1 MGALVQMLSSAK
13 GVQRVLLVALTLIP
27 LLLVT
32 ISIVPALIILP
43 FVPGGVDRAHKL
55 VAQLIIWTRTILKG
69 TSTAGPDRPRGR
81 ATSAGCL
88 TGSAPRRGHGQRT
101 PGS

>member
-13 GVQRVLLVALTLIP
+13 GIQRVLLVALTLIP

-32 ISIVPALIILP
+32 IGTLPALIILP
-43 FVPGGVDRAHKL
+43 FLPGGVDRSGKL

-69 TSTAGPDRPRGR
+69 A
-81 ATSAGCL
+81 SA
-88 TGSAPRRGHGQRT
+88 
-101 PGS
+101 